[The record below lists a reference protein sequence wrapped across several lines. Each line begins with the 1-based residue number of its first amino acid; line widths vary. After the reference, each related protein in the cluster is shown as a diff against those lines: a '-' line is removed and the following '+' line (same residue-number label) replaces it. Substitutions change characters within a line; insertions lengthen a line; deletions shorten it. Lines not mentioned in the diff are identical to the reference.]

1 MSFPIQAID
10 DGVYVAPQLTPEAMP
25 MAAQMG
31 LKSVVCNRPDMEG
44 GPDQP
49 SSADMAQAAQAA
61 GLQFAYLPVLGAFQT
76 PEQVEAMKQLLADL
90 PRPLL
95 MYCRSGARSTNL
107 YMQAKDV

>member
-10 DGVYVAPQLTPEAMP
+10 DGVFVAAQLTPEAMAL
-25 MAAQMG
+25 AAQMG
-31 LKSVVCNRPDMEG
+31 LKSVVCNRPDLEG

-49 SSADMAQAAQAA
+49 ASADMARAAEAA

-76 PEQVEAMKQLLADL
+76 PEQVQAMRELLAEL

-95 MYCRSGARSTNL
+95 MYCRSGARSANL
-107 YMQAKDV
+107 YSQARG